1 MKIIFA
7 PEIAPAAW
15 TIGESLLPKGF
26 TLEKLSKSPDQRVEQ
41 LESADCFA
49 RSI

>member
-41 LESADCFA
+41 LAACRAFQS
-49 RSI
+49 